1 MNLSKTKI
9 LLFKEDST
17 MNYTQNQKL
26 NQLDEKI
33 LIIGV
38 DISKKFHVA
47 RAQDFRGVE
56 FKKGIK
62 FDNTLDGFKQFCR
75 WKDILMDEQQKT
87 KVIIG
92 MEPTGPYWLPL
103 ARWLQE
109 QGYWMVTVNPVH
121 VKKSKELD
129 DNNQAKTDYRDA
141 RVIAQLVKDARFS
154 EPNLLEGTYEEL
166 RNGKNIRKVMV
177 NDLKRIKNMMANWL
191 DRYFPE
197 YKEGY
202 KNWESESFIYLLDKY
217 KLPETLA
224 KQNPN
229 ELYEEVRKSFPRGVG
244 VRKIAKLINASKES
258 IGIKQ
263 GSRMAIKELNYLL
276 KRYLEIVSDI
286 DEIED
291 IISSLCEELPEVHK
305 ITQIKGIGL
314 TTASGV
320 VAELGEIK
328 KYQTSKQMI
337 KMAGL
342 SLTENSSG
350 QKKGKMS
357 ISKRGRKDLRKILY
371 QAVVGMIRTNEAFKE
386 LYEYYRYRAKNQL
399 SGKQAIIV
407 LLSKLLRIIHTIIV
421 KDVDYD
427 EEKML
432 ASIHHPKEFITPV
445 A

>member
-1 MNLSKTKI
+1 
-9 LLFKEDST
+9 
-17 MNYTQNQKL
+17 MNYNQNKKL
-26 NQLDEKI
+26 NQLNEKV

-47 RAQDFRGVE
+47 RAQDFRGLE
-56 FKKGIK
+56 FRKGIT
-62 FDNTLDGFKQFCR
+62 FDNTLGGFQQFSQ
-75 WKDILMDEQQKT
+75 WKDTLLEEEQKT

-109 QGYWMVTVNPVH
+109 QGCWTVTVNPAH

-129 DNNQAKTDYRDA
+129 DNNQAKTDHRDA

-154 EPNLLEGTYEEL
+154 EPNILQGIYEEL
-166 RNGKNIRKVMV
+166 GNAKNIRRVIV
-177 NDLKRIKNMMANWL
+177 NDLKRVKNMMANWQ

-197 YKEGY
+197 YVQGY
-202 KNWESESFIYLLDKY
+202 KNWESESFSYLLNKC
-217 KLPETLA
+217 KLLETLA
-224 KQNPN
+224 KQDPN
-229 ELYEEVRKSFPRGVG
+229 ERYKEVRKSFPRGIGALKV
-244 VRKIAKLINASKES
+244 AKLITASKNS

-263 GSRMAIKELNYLL
+263 GSRMAIKELDYLL
-276 KRYLEIVSDI
+276 KRYSEIVSDI
-286 DEIED
+286 GEIEAL
-291 IISSLCEELPEVHK
+291 IQSLCEELPEVQK

-314 TTASGV
+314 TSASGI
-320 VAELGEIK
+320 VAELGDIR
-328 KYQTSKQMI
+328 KYQTPKQMT

-342 SLTENSSG
+342 ALTENSSG
-350 QKKGKMS
+350 QKKGQMS

-371 QAVVGMIRTNEAFKE
+371 QAVVGMIRTNPAFKQ

-399 SGKQAIIV
+399 CGKQAIIV
-407 LLSKLLRIIHTIIV
+407 LVTKLLCIVHTLVI

-432 ASIHHPKEFITPV
+432 ASIHHLEEFITPV

>member
-1 MNLSKTKI
+1 MKTII

-17 MNYTQNQKL
+17 MNYNQNQKL
-26 NQLDEKI
+26 NQLDEQI

-47 RAQDFRGVE
+47 RAQDFRGIE
-56 FKKGIK
+56 FRKGIK
-62 FDNTLDGFKQFCR
+62 FDNTLAGFQEFCQ
-75 WKDILMDEQQKT
+75 WKDALLEEQQKT

-109 QGYWMVTVNPVH
+109 QGFWTVTVNPAH

-154 EPNLLEGTYEEL
+154 EPNLLQGIYEEL
-166 RNGKNIRKVMV
+166 RNAKNIRKVIV

-197 YKEGY
+197 YIEGY
-202 KNWESESFIYLLDKY
+202 KNWESESFIYLLAKY

-224 KQNPN
+224 KQDPN

-244 VRKIAKLINASKES
+244 GHKIAKLIKASKGS

-263 GSRMAIKELNYLL
+263 GSRMASKELDYLL
-276 KRYLEIVSDI
+276 KRYSEIISDI
-286 DEIED
+286 GDIEA
-291 IISSLCEELPEVHK
+291 IISSLCEELPEVQK

-314 TTASGV
+314 TTASGI

-342 SLTENSSG
+342 ALTENSSG
-350 QKKGKMS
+350 QKKGQMS

-371 QAVVGMIRTNEAFKE
+371 QAVVGMIRTNPAFKE

-407 LLSKLLRIIHTIIV
+407 LVTKLLRIVHTIVV
-421 KDVDYD
+421 KEVDYD

-432 ASIHHPKEFITPV
+432 ASIHHPEEFITS
-445 A
+445 AA